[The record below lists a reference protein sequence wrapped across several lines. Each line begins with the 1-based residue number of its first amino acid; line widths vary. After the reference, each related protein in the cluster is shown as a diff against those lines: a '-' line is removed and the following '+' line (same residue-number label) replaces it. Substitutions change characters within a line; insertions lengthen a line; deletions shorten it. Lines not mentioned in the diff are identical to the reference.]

1 MGPAAR
7 ISSSLLP
14 SWTKALRDNVI
25 TGRGEE
31 GMASYESV
39 QLEEE
44 ARQKREV
51 HEEEG
56 GFQMVYN
63 CTRQI

>member
-7 ISSSLLP
+7 IRSSLLP
-14 SWTKALRDNVI
+14 RWTKALRDSVI
-25 TGRGEE
+25 AGRGKE

-44 ARQKREV
+44 ARQKRAV

-56 GFQMVYN
+56 GFQMIYN
-63 CTRQI
+63 CTS